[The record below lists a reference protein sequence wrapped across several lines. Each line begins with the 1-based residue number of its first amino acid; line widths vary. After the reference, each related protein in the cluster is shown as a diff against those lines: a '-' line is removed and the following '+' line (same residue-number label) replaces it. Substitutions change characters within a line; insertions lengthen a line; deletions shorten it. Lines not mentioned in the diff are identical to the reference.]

1 MMRPRDP
8 AGDRASVLAP
18 SDGTETYQPCCY
30 PRAVRDTAAGGDDA
44 RWFDDAGFFTG
55 RVVREGMDV
64 GVVAQKGNARAATLA
79 GELRE
84 ELVARDVAV
93 RVDEATASELGVD
106 GVPVEA
112 MRAFDL
118 VCSIGGD
125 GTFLYAARGAGAVPI
140 LGVNL
145 GEVGFLNA
153 VPPEDAHGALLAEVE
168 RFRETGSV
176 RSRSLPRLTATG
188 VIDGGAEDGGDGTAG
203 ADDAGDAWSLTPAM
217 NEIVVQGPQRGH
229 GAGAEFEVRVD
240 GERYWSGHAD
250 GVLVATATG
259 STAYNLSEGGP
270 LVTPAAG
277 SHVVT
282 QMCAS
287 DGMPP
292 LVVAR
297 DQPVTVRVTDADS
310 AHAISDGRETR
321 TLDPPAT
328 VKVAT
333 ADDPVHVAGPPVN
346 FFEALSK
353 LD

>member
-1 MMRPRDP
+1 
-8 AGDRASVLAP
+8 
-18 SDGTETYQPCCY
+18 
-30 PRAVRDTAAGGDDA
+30 
-44 RWFDDAGFFTG
+44 
-55 RVVREGMDV
+55 MDV
-64 GVVAQKGNARAATLA
+64 GVVAQKGNGRAAALA

-84 ELVARDVAV
+84 ELVARGVAV
-93 RVDEATASELGVD
+93 GVDEATASELDVD
-106 GVPVEA
+106 GVPVEE
-112 MRAFDL
+112 MRSYDL

-125 GTFLYAARGAGAVPI
+125 GTFLYAARGANAVPI

-153 VPPEDAHGALLAEVE
+153 VSPEDAHDELLAEVE
-168 RFRETGSV
+168 RFRETGTV
-176 RSRSLPRLTATG
+176 RSRSLPRLRATG
-188 VIDGGAEDGGDGTAG
+188 EAAGGG
-203 ADDAGDAWSLTPAM
+203 AWSLTPAM

-240 GERYWSGHAD
+240 GERYSSGHAD

-270 LVTPAAG
+270 LVTPTAG
-277 SHVVT
+277 THVVT
-282 QMCAS
+282 EMCARG
-287 DGMPP
+287 GMPP
-292 LVVAR
+292 LVVGR

-310 AHAISDGRETR
+310 GHVISDGRETR
-321 TLDPPAT
+321 TLAPPAS
-328 VKVAT
+328 VEIAT

>member
-1 MMRPRDP
+1 LPRD
-8 AGDRASVLAP
+8 S
-18 SDGTETYQPCCY
+18 
-30 PRAVRDTAAGGDDA
+30 RDITAAGNDDEP
-44 RWFDDAGFFTG
+44 RCDDAGFFTG
-55 RVVREGMDV
+55 GVVREGMDV
-64 GVVAQKGNARAATLA
+64 GVVAQKGNGRAAALA

-93 RVDEATASELGVD
+93 SVDEATASVLDVD
-106 GVPVEA
+106 GVPVEE
-112 MRAFDL
+112 MRSYDL

-125 GTFLYAARGAGAVPI
+125 GTFLYAARGANAVPI

-153 VPPEDAHGALLAEVE
+153 VSPENAHDALLTEVE
-168 RFRETGSV
+168 HFREAGSV
-176 RSRSLPRLTATG
+176 RSRSLPRLVAAGRSDTG
-188 VIDGGAEDGGDGTAG
+188 EN
-203 ADDAGDAWSLTPAM
+203 DASESEVSGNDAWSLTPAV

-229 GAGAEFEVRVD
+229 GAGAEFEVCVD
-240 GERYWSGHAD
+240 GERYSSGHAD

-277 SHVVT
+277 THVVT
-282 QMCAS
+282 EMCAS
-287 DGMPP
+287 DGMPS
-292 LVVAR
+292 LAVAR

-310 AHAISDGRETR
+310 AHVISDGRETR

-328 VKVAT
+328 VEVGT

-353 LD
+353 LE